1 MNDTGWINPV
11 VKGSCDP
18 FGGCGGGCCKIRVYN
33 EDNTDYTLQWCEHF
47 DEPTRRCKIYETRP
61 EGCRKYPQVNTFLK
75 ERWLIPG
82 CGYHLEEADPISIK
96 DSPPA
101 V

>member
-1 MNDTGWINPV
+1 MSEPIWINPT

-18 FGGCGGGCCKIRVYN
+18 FGGCSGGCCKIKVYRPG
-33 EDNTDYTLQWCEHF
+33 NTEYDLRWCEHF

-61 EGCRKYPQVNTFLK
+61 EGCRKYPTVNTFLHQ
-75 ERWLIPG
+75 RWLIPG
-82 CGYHLEEADPISIK
+82 CGYYLEEAEN
-96 DSPPA
+96 